1 MSSTVMYS
9 RETQQNLQYNSY
21 KRTTVGV
28 EPRRN
33 SVPPTQTLTS
43 KHLLAYLPRPQP
55 GSAPSTTYVNKCA
68 LKSTVSSMM
77 ITKRPSL
84 IHSHLNSANCSSL
97 PPFQEASS
105 SKTQSPC
112 SPTSLT
118 FLQIEPPQ
126 QQTTQAVPCRSAD
139 ETLVPERSHRSRHL
153 KRFSSRWHSRGST
166 SSSSIPVSVPEK
178 QNRAKSH
185 KKRCKLFG
193 DEQSSHVTVCH
204 QRQRYVT
211 KDGKCRVNLGPITDK
226 SRFLSDIFTTL
237 VDLKYRW
244 FLLVFTMG
252 YILTWVTFGGIYFF
266 GAWLR
271 DDIAHVNDPLW
282 LACFVNVDSFL
293 SALLLSLESQR
304 TIGYGSRM
312 VTANCCEGTVLLMV
326 QSILGSII
334 DALMVGCMF
343 VKISRPQQRAQTL
356 IFSKHCVICERD
368 EKLCML
374 FRIGDLRESHMV
386 DAKIRAKL
394 IKSRQTK
401 EGEFIPLEQ
410 SEINLGYDT
419 GGDRLLL
426 VEPQTITHVINENSP
441 FWEVGAERLKRE
453 TFEIIVI
460 LEGIVEA
467 SGMTCQAR
475 TSYTEDEVLWGHR
488 FESCISLEK
497 GAFRVDYSAFDKT
510 FEILMPLLSAKDR
523 SLIKEQDALFCG

>member
-1 MSSTVMYS
+1 
-9 RETQQNLQYNSY
+9 
-21 KRTTVGV
+21 
-28 EPRRN
+28 
-33 SVPPTQTLTS
+33 
-43 KHLLAYLPRPQP
+43 
-55 GSAPSTTYVNKCA
+55 
-68 LKSTVSSMM
+68 MM
-77 ITKRPSL
+77 ITKRPLLLHNSN
-84 IHSHLNSANCSSL
+84 HLNLSTL
-97 PPFQEASS
+97 PPPLEEPQ
-105 SKTQSPC
+105 TQTLSAC
-112 SPTSLT
+112 SPS
-118 FLQIEPPQ
+118 PHH
-126 QQTTQAVPCRSAD
+126 AVPHQLSIQAAQSDPAESVPKRQHSNRSKN
-139 ETLVPERSHRSRHL
+139 L
-153 KRFSSRWHSRGST
+153 KRFSSRWQSKCLVAGSNNNNL
-166 SSSSIPVSVPEK
+166 SAEK
-178 QNRAKSH
+178 LHVLKSH
-185 KKRCKLFG
+185 KKRSKLLG
-193 DEQSSHVTVCH
+193 EEVSLHISTSH

-237 VDLKYRW
+237 VDLRSRW
-244 FLLVFTMG
+244 FLLVFTAC
-252 YILTWVTFGGIYFF
+252 YIFTWVGFGGIYFL

-271 DDIAHVNDPLW
+271 DDLVHVGDPDW
-282 LACFVNVDSFL
+282 QACFENVDGFL

-312 VTANCCEGTVLLMV
+312 VTANCSEGAVILMV

-394 IKSRQTK
+394 IRSRQTK

-426 VEPQTITHVINENSP
+426 VEPQTITHFINESSP

-453 TFEIIVI
+453 IFEIIVI
-460 LEGIVEA
+460 LEGIVET

-475 TSYTEDEVLWGHR
+475 TSYTEDEILWGHR

-497 GAFRVDYSAFDKT
+497 GAFRVDYGAFDKT
-510 FEILMPLLSAKDR
+510 FEVQMSLLSAKDKSTAVR
-523 SLIKEQDALFCG
+523 

>member
-1 MSSTVMYS
+1 MISTVICS
-9 RETQQNLQYNSY
+9 RETPRDVQCNSHV
-21 KRTTVGV
+21 RSPVRL

-33 SVPPTQTLTS
+33 SIPPTQTLIA
-43 KHLLAYLPRPQP
+43 KHLLAYLPRPQSESLRYTP
-55 GSAPSTTYVNKCA
+55 YTHKATAKSSVSAMMTTQRA
-68 LKSTVSSMM
+68 
-77 ITKRPSL
+77 SL
-84 IHSHLNSANCSSL
+84 IHNLNYSKCSSL
-97 PPFQEASS
+97 SEEASPS
-105 SKTQSPC
+105 QSPC
-112 SPTSLT
+112 SQSSHAFSPAEH
-118 FLQIEPPQ
+118 EPNLPHII
-126 QQTTQAVPCRSAD
+126 QAAPLEPVEEETPKPRS
-139 ETLVPERSHRSRHL
+139 SRHNRQL
-153 KRFSSRWHSRGST
+153 KRFSSRWQSRGST
-166 SSSSIPVSVPEK
+166 CSSNIPVPAIEK
-178 QNRAKSH
+178 LNGAKSH
-185 KKRCKLFG
+185 KKRCKLLG
-193 DEQSSHVTVCH
+193 DDHSLHVTASN
-204 QRQRYVT
+204 QRQRYIT
-211 KDGKCRVNLGPITDK
+211 KDGKCRVNLGRIVER

-237 VDLKYRW
+237 VDLKFCW
-244 FLLVFTMG
+244 FLLVFTMC
-252 YILTWVTFGGIYFF
+252 YILTWVAFGGIYLF

-271 DDIAHVNDPLW
+271 DDIAHVHDPQW
-282 LACFVNVDSFL
+282 KACFQNVDSFL

-312 VTANCCEGTVLLMV
+312 VTANCPEGTVILMV

-374 FRIGDLRESHMV
+374 FRIGDLRASHMV

-426 VEPQTITHVINENSP
+426 VEPQTITHVINESSP
-441 FWEVGAERLKRE
+441 FWEVGSEHLKRE

-497 GAFRVDYSAFDKT
+497 GAFRVDYSAFHKT
-510 FEILMPLLSAKDR
+510 FEVQMSLLSAKN
-523 SLIKEQDALFCG
+523 SSTAKEKEVVF

>member
-1 MSSTVMYS
+1 MSTTVMCS
-9 RETQQNLQYNSY
+9 RKTQQIAQYNNHI
-21 KRTTVGV
+21 RI

-33 SVPPTQTLTS
+33 SIPPTQTLTA
-43 KHLLAYLPRPQP
+43 KHLLAYLPRRRPETIRYTP
-55 GSAPSTTYVNKCA
+55 YA
-68 LKSTVSSMM
+68 LKGTVKSAAVSMM
-77 ITKRPSL
+77 ITKRPSM
-84 IHSHLNSANCSSL
+84 IHNYGNCSSL
-97 PPFQEASS
+97 PPCQETSPS
-105 SKTQSPC
+105 QTQSPW
-112 SPTSLT
+112 SQSSQALN
-118 FLQIEPPQ
+118 LAKQEPPQ
-126 QQTTQAVPCRSAD
+126 QHTIQTTPLEPME
-139 ETLVPERSHRSRHL
+139 ETPKPQRLHHRIYL
-153 KRFSSRWHSRGST
+153 KRFSSKCQSRGST
-166 SSSSIPVSVPEK
+166 GSISVPVSAAE
-178 QNRAKSH
+178 RHHSAKSLR
-185 KKRCKLFG
+185 KRCKLLG
-193 DEQSSHVTVCH
+193 DEHSLHIISSN

-211 KDGKCRVNLGPITDK
+211 KDGKCRVNLGPIEDK
-226 SRFLSDIFTTL
+226 SRFISDIFTTL
-237 VDLKYRW
+237 VDLKNRW
-244 FLLVFTMG
+244 FLLVFTMC
-252 YILTWVTFGGIYFF
+252 YILTWVAFGGFYFL

-271 DDIAHVNDPLW
+271 DDIAHVNDPQW
-282 LACFVNVDSFL
+282 QACFQNVDSFL

-312 VTANCCEGTVLLMV
+312 VTASCPEGAVLLMI

-426 VEPQTITHVINENSP
+426 VEPQTITHVINESSP
-441 FWEVGAERLKRE
+441 FWEVGAEHLKRE

-475 TSYTEDEVLWGHR
+475 TSYTEDEILWGHR

-510 FEILMPLLSAKDR
+510 FEVQMSVLSAKNR
-523 SLIKEQDALFCG
+523 SSTKKQSALL

>member
-1 MSSTVMYS
+1 MAKHQPPPLQLVATLSCES
-9 RETQQNLQYNSY
+9 RELSD
-21 KRTTVGV
+21 
-28 EPRRN
+28 
-33 SVPPTQTLTS
+33 
-43 KHLLAYLPRPQP
+43 
-55 GSAPSTTYVNKCA
+55 
-68 LKSTVSSMM
+68 
-77 ITKRPSL
+77 RPSKMVSKKAFFMKNL
-84 IHSHLNSANCSSL
+84 SYSECPTFSTSQEDPPPQTPSLSSALTRPGPAQPS
-97 PPFQEASS
+97 PEA
-105 SKTQSPC
+105 
-112 SPTSLT
+112 TSLET
-118 FLQIEPPQ
+118 IEEAPKP
-126 QQTTQAVPCRSAD
+126 RG
-139 ETLVPERSHRSRHL
+139 SR
-153 KRFSSRWHSRGST
+153 SSRKLKHFASKWHSRV
-166 SSSSIPVSVPEK
+166 PVSGGSNPVPAAEK
-178 QNRAKSH
+178 MPLSRTH
-185 KKRCKLFG
+185 KKRCKLLG
-193 DEQSSHVTVCH
+193 DENSLHITVGNR
-204 QRQRYVT
+204 RQRYVA
-211 KDGKCRVNLGPITDK
+211 KDGKCQVNLGPIADK

-244 FLLVFTMG
+244 FLLVFTMC
-252 YILTWVTFGGIYFF
+252 YILTWVMFGGIYFL

-271 DDIAHVNDPLW
+271 DDIAHVHDQQWP
-282 LACFVNVDSFL
+282 ACYQNVDSFL

-312 VTANCCEGTVLLMV
+312 VTANCPEGTVLLMV

-368 EKLCML
+368 GRLCML

-394 IKSRQTK
+394 IRSRQTK

-426 VEPQTITHVINENSP
+426 VEPQTITHVINESSP
-441 FWEVGAERLKRE
+441 FWEVGAERLTRE
-453 TFEIIVI
+453 SFEIIVI

-475 TSYTEDEVLWGHR
+475 TSYTEDEILWGHR

-497 GAFRVDYSAFDKT
+497 GAFRVDYGAFDKT
-510 FEILMPLLSAKDR
+510 FEVQMSKLSEKDR
-523 SLIKEQDALFCG
+523 MRNGALEDNLTK